1 MNTKVLQVESTTSN
15 ELLNEV
21 SKMLDVKLKAFATP
35 TAPDNDSYITRQQV
49 ADMFSITLPTVHAWI
64 KAKILTPY
72 KIGNKTRFILSE
84 VKASAKAQNTN
95 LKAVSND

>member
-1 MNTKVLQVESTTSN
+1 MQKKMLQVESINSN

-21 SKMLDVKLKAFATP
+21 SKMLDVKLSKFNTP
-35 TAPDNDSYITRQQV
+35 TAPDKDSYITRQQV
-49 ADMFSITLPTVHAWI
+49 AEMFSITLPTVHAWI

-84 VKASAKAQNTN
+84 VKASAKEQYTS
-95 LKAVSND
+95 LKAA